1 MIKQTSISKTPW
13 TFSPYNQSEWEKSK
27 NRVMFVGA
35 EPNGNKKFKNEE
47 GLVTD
52 MGEWFRRGF
61 EKNGEFYKRTI
72 IMLDEILPHINDE
85 ERKNHMRFVDLKITA
100 GGDQADEKDI
110 LKHVKHE
117 DFILIV
123 NDFFNSTSYPHYV
136 VFTGNISHAI
146 WKKIKLNKI
155 SKVKF
160 NDKSKAVLM
169 PHPNPRFKPSG
180 HKELTLASKSLNIN
194 NISNKFKSIMKNL
207 WRWSL
212 NGKWIES
219 K

>member
-1 MIKQTSISKTPW
+1 
-13 TFSPYNQSEWEKSK
+13 
-27 NRVMFVGA
+27 MF
-35 EPNGNKKFKNEE
+35 KKFCCHKMIHFIVAVYNF
-47 GLVTD
+47 VII
-52 MGEWFRRGF
+52 FRVI
-61 EKNGEFYKRTI
+61 E
-72 IMLDEILPHINDE
+72 
-85 ERKNHMRFVDLKITA
+85 VS
-100 GGDQADEKDI
+100 
-110 LKHVKHE
+110 
-117 DFILIV
+117 
-123 NDFFNSTSYPHYV
+123 STLLC
-136 VFTGNISHAI
+136 T
-146 WKKIKLNKI
+146 KKIKLNKI